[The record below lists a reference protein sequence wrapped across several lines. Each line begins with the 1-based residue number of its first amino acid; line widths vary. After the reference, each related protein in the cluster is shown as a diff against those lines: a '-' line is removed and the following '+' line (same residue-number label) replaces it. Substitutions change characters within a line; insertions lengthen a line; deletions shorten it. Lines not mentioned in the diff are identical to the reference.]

1 LSYAQ
6 AQNQTYLAL
15 CPIFIQLNIFAMD
28 TQEGCPLKN
37 VLMVK
42 QSKKIPFSL
51 IFQTAKINN

>member
-28 TQEGCPLKN
+28 TQKGCPLKN
-37 VLMVK
+37 VFNGK
-42 QSKKIPFSL
+42 TIEEDTFCFDFPNSQNK
-51 IFQTAKINN
+51 